1 MQLAGS
7 SIYCSAVVVTQ
18 RKSNVSTPMS
28 GVAALQISDNIKYRY
43 YLKQHDVA
51 RADNLKISF
60 LQWTELKL
68 SFIFLCQDCTICMEA
83 LPGPSGYKGPGVGG
97 ISRAESVGRLA
108 QCGHQYHLQCL
119 VAMYNNGNK
128 DGSLQCPTCKTI
140 YGVKTG
146 NQPPGKME
154 YHVIPHS
161 LPGHPDCKTI
171 RIIYNIPPG
180 IQVHSVYRCLCGAS
194 SVSFWMKW
202 QTVLLL
208 VFRAQSTQ
216 IQANPSLHVGSPDTA
231 TFLTARRDA
240 RYT

>member
-1 MQLAGS
+1 M
-7 SIYCSAVVVTQ
+7 
-18 RKSNVSTPMS
+18 K
-28 GVAALQISDNIKYRY
+28 
-43 YLKQHDVA
+43 
-51 RADNLKISF
+51 
-60 LQWTELKL
+60 WTKMDG
-68 SFIFLCQDCTICMEA
+68 FIIQTWLIFPRQDCTICMEA
-83 LPGPSGYKGPGVGG
+83 LAGPSGYKGPGVGG

-180 IQVHSVYRCLCGAS
+180 IQVRVGTWLKSRNISRRVLIILGMLCTSGPWAPKSRKTVHSTW
-194 SVSFWMKW
+194 FP
-202 QTVLLL
+202 QTLLSP
-208 VFRAQSTQ
+208 RQWE
-216 IQANPSLHVGSPDTA
+216 GSQGK
-231 TFLTARRDA
+231 
-240 RYT
+240 

>member
-1 MQLAGS
+1 MH
-7 SIYCSAVVVTQ
+7 
-18 RKSNVSTPMS
+18 KSCFGLPS
-28 GVAALQISDNIKYRY
+28 
-43 YLKQHDVA
+43 
-51 RADNLKISF
+51 
-60 LQWTELKL
+60 
-68 SFIFLCQDCTICMEA
+68 QDCTICMEA
-83 LPGPSGYKGPGVGG
+83 LAGPSGYKGPGVGG

-180 IQVHSVYRCLCGAS
+180 IQVKADPCLLLNMGTGNVYRWHYELCSCS
-194 SVSFWMKW
+194 SGPRAPKSR
-202 QTVLLL
+202 QTLHCPRVPQTLL
-208 VFRAQSTQ
+208 
-216 IQANPSLHVGSPDTA
+216 PP
-231 TFLTARRDA
+231 
-240 RYT
+240 